1 MRYLFLVFMAGAT
14 LFASQLTF
22 EKGFVRAHTSVFG
35 DSEINPSTSKIT
47 SHLKMRHSLTSLS
60 GSIDVSLTAL
70 KSDNAKRDEH
80 MHEAMN
86 VEKYTKATY
95 TITSVKK
102 IASNTYSISGTLSLH
117 GVKKN
122 IVLDATLIQKGRHL
136 HLQAKTAF
144 NMSEFGITPPTMF
157 FLTVKDQ
164 VEMTINTTYTIK

>member
-47 SHLKMRHSLTSLS
+47 SHLKMRHALTSLS
-60 GSIDVSLTAL
+60 GAVDVSLSAF
-70 KSDNAKRDEH
+70 KSDNAKRDAH

-86 VEKYTKATY
+86 IEKYTKTTY

-102 IASNTYSISGTLSLH
+102 IASDKYSINGMLSLH

-122 IVLDATLIQKGRHL
+122 IILDAILTQKGNHV

-144 NMSEFGITPPTMF
+144 KMSAFGITPPTMF

-164 VEMTINTTYTIK
+164 VEMTVDTTYLVK